1 MRHCERAIC
10 ANCIKEDTCKY
21 TNDKHFIY
29 NLIGMPDCPYFVN
42 TYNLV
47 SISEV
52 EKVED
57 EVRRLEEELIE
68 SKEGD
73 SDA

>member
-1 MRHCERAIC
+1 MRQYERAIC

-29 NLIGMPDCPYFVN
+29 NYMDTPNCPYFVN

-47 SISEV
+47 SISEA
-52 EKVED
+52 EKLED
-57 EVRRLEEELIE
+57 EIRRIEEELAE
-68 SKEGD
+68 LKGGN

>member
-10 ANCIKEDTCKY
+10 SNCIKEDTCKY

-29 NLIGMPDCPYFVN
+29 NYMHTPDCPYFVN

-47 SISEV
+47 SFNEF
-52 EKVED
+52 EKLED
-57 EVRRLEEELIE
+57 EVKRMKEELTE
-68 SKEGD
+68 LKGGAEQ
-73 SDA
+73 